1 MQVQSGDESR
11 HVADD
16 IDLFRMQ
23 SSYDE
28 ADQSQHVTAA
38 TIAQSVDSRNCLI
51 SYEYRSRDEVA
62 NAILK
67 LRGKDKQAEFV
78 NKANPHPLKLQ
89 LNTQRDFQTAEVTRE
104 PDIVPLSYSS
114 RTWAAPQ
121 QQHTSNSLQKT
132 LSVTRSFVSMS
143 VASRA
148 LTAEDARSG
157 VVPEQQLSN
166 NPLKM
171 KSSATRSIISM
182 GTKSRA
188 TEIEEAGVQVVPD
201 DAQTK
206 SLQNE
211 PKKDM
216 AYCNRTE
223 KEKPDG
229 ILVSF
234 DGYFYSNLQND
245 EQTDFFIYLLLQ
257 SCNHRDLSSVVV
269 SFVPP
274 RRSFLIIQL
283 WRK

>member
-1 MQVQSGDESR
+1 MQVKSSDEGR

-28 ADQSQHVTAA
+28 EDQSQHVTAA
-38 TIAQSVDSRNCLI
+38 TIAQSVDSRNCLVN
-51 SYEYRSRDEVA
+51 YEYRSRDEVA

-67 LRGKDKQAEFV
+67 LRGKEKQAEFI
-78 NKANPHPLKLQ
+78 NKANPHPRKML
-89 LNTQRDFQTAEVTRE
+89 LNTQRDFQTTEVTRE
-104 PDIVPLSYSS
+104 PVVATDVVPLSYSS

-132 LSVTRSFVSMS
+132 LSATKSFVSMS

-148 LTAEDARSG
+148 LTAEDARSS
-157 VVPEQQLSN
+157 VVPEQPLCN
-166 NPLKM
+166 NPLKVT
-171 KSSATRSIISM
+171 SSATRSIISK

-188 TEIEEAGVQVVPD
+188 AEIEEAGVRVLSD
-201 DAQTK
+201 GAQTK

-211 PKKDM
+211 LHNNLANSKMKK
-216 AYCNRTE
+216 

-234 DGYFYSNLQND
+234 DRNFYNKLQND
-245 EQTDFFIYLLLQ
+245 EQADFVYLLLQ
-257 SCNHRDLSSVVV
+257 TEISL
-269 SFVPP
+269 P
-274 RRSFLIIQL
+274 L
-283 WRK
+283 WWALCH